1 MKVLI
6 LGATGMVGGEV
17 LEQCLANDKI
27 QNVLTVGRRKSGIE
41 HPKLKEV
48 EHGDFLDYSA
58 LEAELSQVNLC
69 FYCLGVYQTKV
80 SKEEF
85 WEITVDYLKAIIG
98 TLERTNSNVRF
109 CLFSAQGASTSERS
123 PIRFAKAKGRA
134 ENILLASELSEKYVF
149 RPGFIMPGPQKK
161 NASVSLRLFEPVY
174 RLFPRIGIDAPEL
187 ARVMIDVGMNQ
198 NESTV
203 FENRD
208 LREYSKRR

>member
-1 MKVLI
+1 M
-6 LGATGMVGGEV
+6 
-17 LEQCLANDKI
+17 EQCLANDKI

-149 RPGFIMPGPQKK
+149 RPGFIIPGSQKK
-161 NASVSLRLFEPVY
+161 NASVSLRLFE
-174 RLFPRIGIDAPEL
+174 L
-187 ARVMIDVGMNQ
+187 
-198 NESTV
+198 
-203 FENRD
+203 
-208 LREYSKRR
+208 

>member
-149 RPGFIMPGPQKK
+149 RPGFIIPGPQKK